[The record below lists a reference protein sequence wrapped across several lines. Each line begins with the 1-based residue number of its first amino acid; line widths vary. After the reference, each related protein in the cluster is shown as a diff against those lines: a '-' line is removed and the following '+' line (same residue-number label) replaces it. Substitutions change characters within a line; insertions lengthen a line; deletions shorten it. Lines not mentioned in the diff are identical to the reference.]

1 MHTVA
6 INNES
11 LPRRLLRQLRRKI
24 RLLRWAAGTGMP
36 SLGKNARLLLIYDLS
51 SQPFSLGDLLVM
63 QEAALIVRE
72 QEDLAKIDVAV
83 IYEGSQPVVDDPAFR
98 EITGDSFLF
107 HLSSILPAAQVNP
120 FLGSAFL
127 FDSHEALES
136 FIADNEARYQVW
148 PPANLYASREYLFY
162 HCFNE
167 FFLDY
172 YARHKQLPAMRSR
185 PAARSWARN
194 FFHRHS
200 GGQIMGTIQ
209 LRRNPANPARN
220 SIYEV
225 WFSFFRYCTDNYPV
239 KFLIICAPHEVE
251 PGLRDLPNVI
261 VAKDHC
267 TSLEQDL
274 ALIEEAAFHMGASSG
289 PSTICQFN
297 AKPYCIFGW
306 PNNPKLLK
314 GITVDQHRHRFYFSS
329 EYQNWIAHHETL
341 ELLKLEFDRMW
352 PAIKAGHS

>member
-1 MHTVA
+1 MA
-6 INNES
+6 IDNES
-11 LPRRLLRQLRRKI
+11 LLRRLFRQLRRKA
-24 RLLRWAAGTGMP
+24 RLLRWAAGIGMP

-72 QEDLAKIDVAV
+72 QENLDKIDVAV
-83 IYEGSQPVVDDPAFR
+83 VYDGDRPVVDDPAFR

-120 FLGSAFL
+120 HLGSAFL

-136 FIADNEARYQVW
+136 FIADNTMSYRVW
-148 PPANLYASREYLFY
+148 PPANLYSSREYLFY

-167 FFLDY
+167 FFFDY
-172 YARHKQLPAMRSR
+172 YTSHKRLPAMRSR
-185 PAARSWARN
+185 PAARSWAQN
-194 FFHRHS
+194 FFRQHS

-220 SIYEV
+220 SVYDV
-225 WFSFFRYCTDNYPV
+225 WFSFFRYCQDKYPV
-239 KFLIICAPHEVE
+239 KFLIICAPHEVD
-251 PGLRDLPNVI
+251 PGFRDLPNVV

-297 AKPYCIFGW
+297 PKPYCIFGW
-306 PNNPKLLK
+306 LIDPAVFR
-314 GITVDQHRHRFYFSS
+314 GITVDQHRHRFYFSN
-329 EYQNWIAHHETL
+329 EHQNWIVHHETL
-341 ELLKLEFDRMW
+341 DLLKQEFDRMW
-352 PAIKAGHS
+352 PVIKAGYS